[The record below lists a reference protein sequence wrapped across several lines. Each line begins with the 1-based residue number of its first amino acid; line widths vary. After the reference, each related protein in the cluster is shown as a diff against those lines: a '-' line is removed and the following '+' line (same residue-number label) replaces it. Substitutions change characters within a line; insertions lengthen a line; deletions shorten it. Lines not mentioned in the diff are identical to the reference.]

1 MEWQGIE
8 WVLLLY
14 WLAMLV
20 MPIYA
25 FITFF
30 FRVKRGVEEKSRA
43 IRYYAGIVI
52 SPVILYCL
60 FFWGI
65 VILEEVG
72 QIDLVTEGLAKSF
85 FVVIGI
91 GLIIWLVSLVVF
103 ILTLTFLRKAG

>member
-25 FITFF
+25 FVTFF